1 MLKPL
6 SFEITID
13 EKEIQAAK
21 VIKICSLLLSVSF
34 IVYLL
39 PSSIANPVN
48 FLSPDHQWMPLEE
61 FVKQPFYLEDDMS
74 RKVVDICIKAHE
86 DRFNGFIAHELASK
100 LDGKLSCLY
109 HNDYW
114 LGENLGYQTCVWCT
128 TENVHIIILCNMH
141 TIWERSCISIWIM
154 PQTKEQ
160 WYSDHEKKIKK
171 LTFYLMKF
179 DLRSLRMQDKFYH
192 PEEAKLL
199 RNQSNNRLSLSH
211 HRPETT
217 LIFNHMEHR
226 KCAIMLFCIFGYLV
240 ERSAIP

>member
-1 MLKPL
+1 MRRHVHLVA
-6 SFEITID
+6 FEKSD
-13 EKEIQAAK
+13 
-21 VIKICSLLLSVSF
+21 LLCVHAEATVLWNHNRWERNTSCKGNQDLLFAFVRKL

-74 RKVVDICIKAHE
+74 RKVIDICIKAYD

-109 HNDYW
+109 HNDCW

-160 WYSDHEKKIKK
+160 WYSDPKK
-171 LTFYLMKF
+171 
-179 DLRSLRMQDKFYH
+179 
-192 PEEAKLL
+192 
-199 RNQSNNRLSLSH
+199 
-211 HRPETT
+211 
-217 LIFNHMEHR
+217 
-226 KCAIMLFCIFGYLV
+226 
-240 ERSAIP
+240 